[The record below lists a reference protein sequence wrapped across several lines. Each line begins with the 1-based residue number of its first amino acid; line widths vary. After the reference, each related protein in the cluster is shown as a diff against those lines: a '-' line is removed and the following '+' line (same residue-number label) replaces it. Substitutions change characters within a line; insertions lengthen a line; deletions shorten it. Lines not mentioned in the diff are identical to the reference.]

1 MAEIRKSIRFL
12 SKADLDTLGLGMGDI
27 IDILEEAFRAKA
39 AGKVMMPPK
48 IFFHRLGPRF
58 YSSMVSASPALGYAG
73 CKWQSGDPD
82 NPGIGLPY
90 IQGLYILTEDA
101 TGQMCAIMD
110 SEWITGQRTAA
121 ASGLVIGH
129 LAKDRDR
136 TLGILGCG
144 LQGRKHLE
152 AVHAARPQFD
162 ECVCYDLLPE
172 RQERFIAEMTAKFG
186 FDSIVGM
193 SGPEEVA
200 RSCDVLVTGG
210 PIQKDRKPVIQPT
223 WIKAG
228 MLVVTIDYDSYV
240 TDEAIRSMDLVLTD
254 DYGQI
259 EDARRNEGKFPGM
272 TRVDST
278 VAELVTH
285 GKLDQVVVD
294 QPGTAGLGHDASA
307 SCATGAKIKRRDH
320 LRRKISG
327 VGLYP
332 VSTIVEPQADESDIT
347 VSTGEHSLGNLL
359 HGLFEHASNGGFS
372 QVLASLWNNT
382 AAAEMSFVKLSRIR
396 GPLNTLPRGCSD
408 GKDSCLVRRSSGARW
423 SSWSG
428 RVVRR
433 GARGSP

>member
-1 MAEIRKSIRFL
+1 MVEFRKSIRFL

-48 IFFHRLGPRF
+48 IFFHRHGPRF

-82 NPGIGLPY
+82 NPSIGLPY

-101 TGQMCAIMD
+101 TGQMRAIMD
-110 SEWITGQRTAA
+110 AEWITGRRTAA
-121 ASGLVIGH
+121 ASGLVIRH
-129 LAKDRDR
+129 LAKDGDR

-162 ECVCYDLLPE
+162 QCVCYDLFPE
-172 RQERFIAEMTAKFG
+172 RQERFVAEMTGKFG

-200 RSCDVLVTGG
+200 RHCDVLVTGG
-210 PIQKDRKPVIQPT
+210 PIEKDRKPVIQPD
-223 WIKAG
+223 WLGAG
-228 MLVVTIDYDSYV
+228 MLIVTIDYDSYV

-259 EDARRNEGKFPGM
+259 EDARRNEGKFPGV
-272 TRVDST
+272 TRLDSS

-285 GKLDQVVVD
+285 GK
-294 QPGTAGLGHDASA
+294 
-307 SCATGAKIKRRDH
+307 
-320 LRRKISG
+320 
-327 VGLYP
+327 
-332 VSTIVEPQADESDIT
+332 
-347 VSTGEHSLGNLL
+347 
-359 HGLFEHASNGGFS
+359 
-372 QVLASLWNNT
+372 
-382 AAAEMSFVKLSRIR
+382 
-396 GPLNTLPRGCSD
+396 
-408 GKDSCLVRRSSGARW
+408 GARTTDEQRILVFNLGIALEDLATAIEILNRAEQTDV
-423 SSWSG
+423 G
-428 RVVRR
+428 RMLPTR
-433 GARGSP
+433 G